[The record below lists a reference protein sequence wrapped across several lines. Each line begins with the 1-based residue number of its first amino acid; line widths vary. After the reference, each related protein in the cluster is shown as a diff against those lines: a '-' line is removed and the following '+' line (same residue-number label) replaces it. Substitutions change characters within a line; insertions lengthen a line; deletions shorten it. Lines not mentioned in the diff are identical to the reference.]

1 MIYVRHVARMEVE
14 ILVGNFKLA
23 ILKYRD
29 HFEYFLIHGLIVLM
43 LYYV

>member
-1 MIYVRHVARMEVE
+1 MKYLGYVAPMEVE

-23 ILKYRD
+23 MLKDGD
-29 HFEYFLIHGLIVLM
+29 HFGYLFIHALVILM